1 MSETNLCCV
10 GNYPV
15 LIPYEDFVRLATMS
29 KDLDTF
35 RKRLSRTDEQLAR
48 LRSLY
53 SELLEKFN
61 NLD

>member
-1 MSETNLCCV
+1 MSEKNLCCV
-10 GNYPV
+10 SNYPV

>member
-1 MSETNLCCV
+1 MSEKNLCCV
-10 GNYPV
+10 DNYPV